1 MTELEAFMANI
12 KDKSVNTQRAYKT
25 QYNKLYNL
33 IGKPIGDTSEAKI
46 LEAISTLA
54 NTNQKQASIN
64 IGIHLRRMKDP
75 PLSVLKLEA
84 KRDANKKV
92 LRENVKNTNLK
103 LQETL
108 PSYDTLIEYMNSLY
122 EAENWTDYIINYL
135 LLNFQ
140 TRNAD
145 LLFDIIKRRKD
156 ATSDEKNYI
165 WLTRDKAVFIRN
177 VYKTADSYG
186 RKINEIY
193 DIKFLTALKRVI
205 ACKKQGEDCGVFIPT
220 ISQVGYYI
228 QKATYK
234 GLGEGNYFKIVVA
247 HFRED
252 LIKIKEISDN
262 RGTNIATILSNY
274 DIANV

>member
-25 QYNKLYNL
+25 QYTKLFNL
-33 IGKPIGDTSEAKI
+33 LGKPIGDTSEAKI
-46 LEAISTLA
+46 LEAISTLD

-64 IGIHLRRMKDP
+64 IGIHIRRMND
-75 PLSVLKLEA
+75 LSVLKLEA
-84 KRDANKKV
+84 KREANKKV
-92 LRENVKNTNLK
+92 LRENVKDTNRK

-108 PSYDTLIEYMNSLY
+108 PSYETLIEYMNALY
-122 EAENWTDYIINYL
+122 DAENWIDYIINYL
-135 LLNFQ
+135 LLNYQ

-145 LLFDIIKRRKD
+145 LLFSIVKRLKD
-156 ATSDEKNYI
+156 TGDDEKNYI
-165 WLTRDKAVFIRN
+165 WLSRDKATFIRN

-186 RKINEIY
+186 RKINVIT
-193 DIKFLTALKRVI
+193 DPKFLTAIKRVLS
-205 ACKKQGEDCGVFIPT
+205 CQTKGEKCGVFIPT

-234 GLGEGNYFKIVVA
+234 GIGEGAYFKVVVA
-247 HFRED
+247 HFRDD
-252 LIKIKEISDN
+252 LIKIQEISDN
-262 RGTNIATILSNY
+262 RGTNIVTILSNY